1 MSDPKKDGRLA
12 AAIRFS
18 LLRGHHS
25 RLHVERDHMVV
36 NVKRNI
42 IASFQS
48 QLGTHDHALKKAEL
62 EVSRLKREL
71 ELVKRGAS
79 HGDLDYDQIAVA
91 LEEEFDP
98 RAKELA
104 ATPRQIEWAN
114 KRLTTLMNVE
124 QTAAFHGRYRRLAE
138 RLHPELRLDQSPTAS
153 NLWDRVREAYA
164 AGDATELEAL
174 ELMAEDLPDTHIENL
189 TEPELLSR
197 TERLKIENWKVINE
211 IAAMRREWPFS
222 LANKLPDE
230 KWLKSQKEEYEQKT
244 AQLLS
249 ERQVLAEELNRI
261 LDTGTIS

>member
-1 MSDPKKDGRLA
+1 MSEPENQARLSA
-12 AAIRFS
+12 ANRFA
-18 LLRGHHS
+18 LLRGHHAK
-25 RLHVERDHMVV
+25 LHVERDHMVV

-42 IASFQS
+42 IAGFQR

-71 ELVKRGAS
+71 ELVKNAAS
-79 HGDLDYDQIAVA
+79 DGDVDYDRIALA

-98 RAKELA
+98 RARELA
-104 ATPRQIEWAN
+104 TAPRQLEWAN

-124 QTAAFHGRYRRLAE
+124 QTAAFHARYRRLAE
-138 RLHPELRLDQSPTAS
+138 RLHPELRLDQNAQAA
-153 NLWDRVREAYA
+153 NLWERVRETYA
-164 AGDATELEAL
+164 AGDAPELEAL
-174 ELMAEDLPDTHIENL
+174 EMMAEDLPDTSL
-189 TEPELLSR
+189 DALSEPELAER
-197 TERLKIENWKVINE
+197 TVRLKAENWKVINE

-230 KWLKSQKEEYEQKT
+230 NWLKAQRAEYEQKT

-261 LDTGTIS
+261 LDTGT